1 MECVTKSYLLWIF
14 FWAMMKDGAC
24 TAENVSFSSPPGIP
38 QNNIPVSPT
47 YMNQTE
53 PLTVA
58 AFGGII
64 FIAILITGVIVLLF
78 VVTLRFK
85 CKTSSDTEVKAK
97 SEGHVLTESSVS
109 TGELGSITLISM
121 RNLNLAMLR

>member
-24 TAENVSFSSPPGIP
+24 TAENVSFSSPP
-38 QNNIPVSPT
+38 
-47 YMNQTE
+47 
-53 PLTVA
+53 
-58 AFGGII
+58 GGII

-97 SEGHVLTESSVS
+97 SEGHVLTESSSVS